1 MSGIGSRLRQERE
14 RLGLSQKKFGEVG
27 GVEANAQGRYESGDR
42 VPKADYLSRVAAKGV
57 DVLYIVTG
65 RRTPTRADNLSQSEE
80 KILVSYR
87 ALYKEDQDAIRHLT
101 HTLAELSVSSLMK
114 ERRTPESLRAGRSQC
129 INQPPDTPVE
139 QVLVIWRLSLGQHA
153 AFLLRCPATY
163 KTKSRGVCLIRVL
176 VVDDHDLVR
185 TGITRMLADID
196 GLQVVGQAESGEESL
211 LKAREL
217 KPDVVLMDVKMPG
230 IGGLEATR
238 KLLRSH
244 PDIKVV
250 AVTVCEEDPFPT
262 RLLQAGAAGY
272 LTKGAGLNEMVQ
284 AIRLVFAGQRYISP
298 QIAQQLVFKSFQ
310 PSSESP
316 FDALSEREIQ
326 IALMIV
332 GCQKVQII
340 SDKLCL
346 SPKTVNTYRYRIF
359 EKLSISSDV
368 ELTLLAV
375 RHGMVDASA

>member
-1 MSGIGSRLRQERE
+1 
-14 RLGLSQKKFGEVG
+14 
-27 GVEANAQGRYESGDR
+27 
-42 VPKADYLSRVAAKGV
+42 
-57 DVLYIVTG
+57 
-65 RRTPTRADNLSQSEE
+65 
-80 KILVSYR
+80 
-87 ALYKEDQDAIRHLT
+87 
-101 HTLAELSVSSLMK
+101 
-114 ERRTPESLRAGRSQC
+114 
-129 INQPPDTPVE
+129 
-139 QVLVIWRLSLGQHA
+139 
-153 AFLLRCPATY
+153 
-163 KTKSRGVCLIRVL
+163 

-196 GLQVVGQAESGEESL
+196 GLQVVGEGDSGEAA
-211 LKAREL
+211 LKLAREL

-272 LTKGAGLNEMVQ
+272 LTKGAGLDEMVQ
-284 AIRLVFAGQRYISP
+284 AIRLAFAGQRYISP
-298 QIAQQLVFKSFQ
+298 QIAQQLALKSFQ
-310 PSSESP
+310 PQGSP

-359 EKLSISSDV
+359 EKLSVTSDV

-375 RHGMVDASA
+375 RHGMVDASL

>member
-1 MSGIGSRLRQERE
+1 M
-14 RLGLSQKKFGEVG
+14 
-27 GVEANAQGRYESGDR
+27 
-42 VPKADYLSRVAAKGV
+42 
-57 DVLYIVTG
+57 
-65 RRTPTRADNLSQSEE
+65 
-80 KILVSYR
+80 
-87 ALYKEDQDAIRHLT
+87 
-101 HTLAELSVSSLMK
+101 
-114 ERRTPESLRAGRSQC
+114 
-129 INQPPDTPVE
+129 
-139 QVLVIWRLSLGQHA
+139 
-153 AFLLRCPATY
+153 
-163 KTKSRGVCLIRVL
+163 
-176 VVDDHDLVR
+176 VDDHDLVR

-196 GLQVVGQAESGEESL
+196 GLQVVGEADSGEASL
-211 LKAREL
+211 KVAREL

-244 PDIKVV
+244 PDVKVV

-272 LTKGAGLNEMVQ
+272 LTKGAGLDEMVQ

-298 QIAQQLVFKSFQ
+298 QIAQQLALKSFQ
-310 PSSESP
+310 PQGSP

-359 EKLSISSDV
+359 EKLSVTSDV

-375 RHGMVDASA
+375 RHGMVDASL

>member
-1 MSGIGSRLRQERE
+1 MT
-14 RLGLSQKKFGEVG
+14 
-27 GVEANAQGRYESGDR
+27 
-42 VPKADYLSRVAAKGV
+42 AA
-57 DVLYIVTG
+57 
-65 RRTPTRADNLSQSEE
+65 
-80 KILVSYR
+80 
-87 ALYKEDQDAIRHLT
+87 
-101 HTLAELSVSSLMK
+101 
-114 ERRTPESLRAGRSQC
+114 
-129 INQPPDTPVE
+129 
-139 QVLVIWRLSLGQHA
+139 
-153 AFLLRCPATY
+153 
-163 KTKSRGVCLIRVL
+163 RGVRLIKVL

-196 GLQVVGQAESGEESL
+196 GLQVVGQADSGEESL
-211 LKAREL
+211 KKAREL

-238 KLLRSH
+238 KMLRSH
-244 PDIKVV
+244 PEIKVV

-272 LTKGAGLNEMVQ
+272 MTKGAGLAEMVQ

-298 QIAQQLVFKSFQ
+298 QIAQQLALKSFQ
-310 PSSESP
+310 PQENNSP
-316 FDALSEREIQ
+316 FDLLSEREIQ

-332 GCQKVQII
+332 GCQKVQAI

-368 ELTLLAV
+368 ELALLAV

>member
-1 MSGIGSRLRQERE
+1 M
-14 RLGLSQKKFGEVG
+14 
-27 GVEANAQGRYESGDR
+27 
-42 VPKADYLSRVAAKGV
+42 
-57 DVLYIVTG
+57 
-65 RRTPTRADNLSQSEE
+65 
-80 KILVSYR
+80 
-87 ALYKEDQDAIRHLT
+87 
-101 HTLAELSVSSLMK
+101 
-114 ERRTPESLRAGRSQC
+114 
-129 INQPPDTPVE
+129 
-139 QVLVIWRLSLGQHA
+139 
-153 AFLLRCPATY
+153 
-163 KTKSRGVCLIRVL
+163 IRVL

-196 GLQVVGQAESGEESL
+196 GLQVVGEADSGESA
-211 LKAREL
+211 LKQAREL

-244 PDIKVV
+244 PDTKVV

-262 RLLQAGAAGY
+262 RLMQAGAAGY
-272 LTKGAGLNEMVQ
+272 LTKGAGLDEMVQ
-284 AIRLVFAGQRYISP
+284 AIRLAFAGQRYISP
-298 QIAQQLVFKSFQ
+298 QIAQQLALKSFQ
-310 PSSESP
+310 PQGSP

-359 EKLSISSDV
+359 EKLSVTSDV

-375 RHGMVDASA
+375 RHGMVDASL

>member
-1 MSGIGSRLRQERE
+1 M
-14 RLGLSQKKFGEVG
+14 
-27 GVEANAQGRYESGDR
+27 
-42 VPKADYLSRVAAKGV
+42 
-57 DVLYIVTG
+57 
-65 RRTPTRADNLSQSEE
+65 
-80 KILVSYR
+80 
-87 ALYKEDQDAIRHLT
+87 
-101 HTLAELSVSSLMK
+101 
-114 ERRTPESLRAGRSQC
+114 
-129 INQPPDTPVE
+129 
-139 QVLVIWRLSLGQHA
+139 
-153 AFLLRCPATY
+153 
-163 KTKSRGVCLIRVL
+163 IRVL

-211 LKAREL
+211 IKAREL

-230 IGGLEATR
+230 IGGLGATC

-250 AVTVCEEDPFPT
+250 VVTVCEEDPFPT

-272 LTKGAGLNEMVQ
+272 LTKGAGLAEMVQ
-284 AIRLVFAGQRYISP
+284 AILLVFAGQRYISP
-298 QIAQQLVFKSFQ
+298 QIAQQLAIKSFQ
-310 PSSESP
+310 PVSDSP

-332 GCQKVQII
+332 GCQKVQSI

>member
-1 MSGIGSRLRQERE
+1 M
-14 RLGLSQKKFGEVG
+14 
-27 GVEANAQGRYESGDR
+27 
-42 VPKADYLSRVAAKGV
+42 
-57 DVLYIVTG
+57 
-65 RRTPTRADNLSQSEE
+65 
-80 KILVSYR
+80 
-87 ALYKEDQDAIRHLT
+87 
-101 HTLAELSVSSLMK
+101 
-114 ERRTPESLRAGRSQC
+114 
-129 INQPPDTPVE
+129 
-139 QVLVIWRLSLGQHA
+139 
-153 AFLLRCPATY
+153 
-163 KTKSRGVCLIRVL
+163 IRVL

-196 GLQVVGQAESGEESL
+196 GLQVVGEADSGESA
-211 LKAREL
+211 LKLAREL

-244 PDIKVV
+244 PDTKVV

-272 LTKGAGLNEMVQ
+272 LTKGAGLDEMVQ
-284 AIRLVFAGQRYISP
+284 AIRLAFAGQRYISP
-298 QIAQQLVFKSFQ
+298 QIAQQLALKSFQ
-310 PSSESP
+310 PQGSP

-346 SPKTVNTYRYRIF
+346 SPKTVNTFRYRIF
-359 EKLSISSDV
+359 EKLSVTSDV

-375 RHGMVDASA
+375 RHGMVDASL